1 MNNIKSNTC
10 WCGKNHIEICK
21 IHGTQKWYHDEGGCE
36 REDRDGN
43 IISEWEIYRCIICEE
58 VSSSWSDMANQEY
71 RDQEPIRAVVAIYT
85 HNFF

>member
-10 WCGKNHIEICK
+10 WCGKNHIEDI
-21 IHGTQKWYHDEGGCE
+21 
-36 REDRDGN
+36 DGN
-43 IISEWEIYRCIICEE
+43 IISEWEIYRCTICEE